1 VMVEVMVVIVWI
13 LAIAECVERGFCGLF
28 CVVRGLFCVVQLG
41 VVDVVG
47 VVGGDAFF
55 GGELE
60 VVTCCTTEAYDL
72 LGLVES

>member
-1 VMVEVMVVIVWI
+1 VDTGDCG
-13 LAIAECVERGFCGLF
+13 ECVEHVICGLF
-28 CVVRGLFCVVQLG
+28 CVVRVLFCVVRLG

-47 VVGGDAFF
+47 VVGGDVFV

-60 VVTCCTTEAYDL
+60 VVTCCNTEAYDL